1 MKVKFP
7 FHFKDLKIKLHRYP
21 CMGTCPCY
29 DVTLYGT
36 GEVIYNGGYF
46 VKEVGERRDEVNSFE
61 LLELFKYAVEV
72 GFFEMQDNYE
82 FRTFIS
88 FDEDLL
94 INEHGDTL
102 TDQPSCQVTID
113 TGKQSK
119 SVLNYLGAPKRLI
132 TFENKIEKLANT
144 KRWVKEFR
152 QT

>member
-1 MKVKFP
+1 MKVKFS
-7 FHFKDLKIKLHRYP
+7 FHLKDLKIKLQRN
-21 CMGTCPCY
+21 PCY
-29 DVTLYGT
+29 GSCPFYDVMLYGT
-36 GEVIYNGGYF
+36 GEVIYNGEHF
-46 VKEVGERRDEVNSFE
+46 VKDVGERRYEVDPWGF
-61 LLELFKYAVEV
+61 LELFKYAVEV

-82 FRTFIS
+82 FTTVLS

-132 TFENKIEKLANT
+132 ALENKIDKLANT

>member
-1 MKVKFP
+1 MKVDFP
-7 FHFKDLKIKLHRYP
+7 FLLKDLKIKLQRNP
-21 CMGTCPCY
+21 CYGTCPCY

-36 GEVIYNGGYF
+36 GIVIYNGEHF
-46 VKEVGERRDEVNSFE
+46 INEVGERRDEVDPLE

-72 GFFEMQDNYE
+72 GFFEMQNNYE
-82 FRTFIS
+82 FRTIIS

-94 INEHGDTL
+94 INDIGYTC
-102 TDQPSCQVTID
+102 TDQPSCEVTIE

-132 TFENKIEKLANT
+132 ALENKIDKLANT

>member
-7 FHFKDLKIKLHRYP
+7 FHLKDLKVKLQRNP
-21 CMGTCPCY
+21 CYGTCPVY
-29 DVTLYGT
+29 NVNLNGT
-36 GEVIYNGGYF
+36 GEVIYNGEHF
-46 VKEVGERRDEVNSFE
+46 VKELGERRDEVDPWE

-72 GFFEMQDNYE
+72 GFFEMQNNYE
-82 FRTFIS
+82 FRTIIS

-94 INEHGDTL
+94 INDIGYTC
-102 TDQPSCQVTID
+102 TDQPSCEVTIE

-132 TFENKIEKLANT
+132 TLENKIEKLANT

-152 QT
+152 